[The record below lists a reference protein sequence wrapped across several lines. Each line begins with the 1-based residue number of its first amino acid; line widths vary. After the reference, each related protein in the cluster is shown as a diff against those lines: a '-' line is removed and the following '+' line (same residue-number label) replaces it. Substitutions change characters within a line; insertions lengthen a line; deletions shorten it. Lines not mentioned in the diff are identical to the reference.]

1 LAEEE
6 AAEAEAAAIAAAVAA
21 AVAAR
26 DATSDRARAEAAAA
40 ALVRAGLMTPSQAA
54 AATDAA
60 VAAEAAAEE
69 KVLAAGEGEPTE
81 TTAAAA
87 ARYAGLWPRN
97 GAPAHGSSKPG
108 CATAAC
114 LWVGGQ
120 PPLLIA
126 ADATPEER
134 QLVARNAEAEQQKVL
149 ELNFRQELAAQED
162 AVPGCCL
169 LCFDREP
176 DSIFLGCGHGGVCY
190 QCAVDTFVA
199 HHEVRPDDQPHVQR
213 HPGILTPG
221 ALLLLL
227 APRAIE

>member
-1 LAEEE
+1 
-6 AAEAEAAAIAAAVAA
+6 
-21 AVAAR
+21 
-26 DATSDRARAEAAAA
+26 
-40 ALVRAGLMTPSQAA
+40 
-54 AATDAA
+54 
-60 VAAEAAAEE
+60 
-69 KVLAAGEGEPTE
+69 
-81 TTAAAA
+81 
-87 ARYAGLWPRN
+87 
-97 GAPAHGSSKPG
+97 
-108 CATAAC
+108 
-114 LWVGGQ
+114 VGGQ